1 MTNMYSADIIVVG
14 AGPVGLMLAGELRLG
29 GADVVLYD
37 KLSAPTGESRALG
50 FNRRVAELLDQR
62 GLLAGLGDFRWG
74 PQGHFGGV
82 RIDLSALDEPY
93 NGVLGLPQARLE
105 ETLATWLGD
114 LGVQVRRGHELVGLR
129 QHAEGV
135 AVVLNGPSGR
145 REETA
150 TYLVGCDG
158 GQSTVRALAGIEAH
172 GWESTRGMYTAEVT
186 GIEMPQRPIG
196 ERLPGGNMVVCT
208 NLGDDRY
215 RIVIQDRTL
224 PPHPDTRTLTFAE
237 IAGAWQRLTGD
248 SISHARPLWMWAS
261 GNAARLAASYRQGR
275 VFLAGDAAHDTPPL
289 AAWGLS
295 AGVQDAV
302 NLGWKLAAAVS
313 GWGDDALLDSYHD
326 ERHPVGEQ
334 LMRNIQAAS
343 MLYLGGDEMEPL
355 RDVMRELAGFKDA
368 AGYLAGMVSGLGV
381 SYDMG
386 PGEHPLLGKRMPPDR
401 VLVLAD
407 GTRARVAELLRP
419 ARGVFI
425 TTGSEGEVTRLAAG
439 WADRV
444 DFVAG
449 SWDNAPST
457 GLAAPS
463 TALDEVL
470 IRPDGYVAWIA
481 RGSGD
486 PAGALGR
493 WFGSPRAV
501 AAPRPAT
508 AASGTRS

>member
-1 MTNMYSADIIVVG
+1 MVADVIVVG
-14 AGPVGLMLAGELRLG
+14 AGPVGLMLAGELCLG

-62 GLLAGLGDFRWG
+62 GLLNRLGDFRWG

-82 RIDLSALDEPY
+82 RIDLSKLDEPY
-93 NGVLGLPQARLE
+93 NGVLGLPQARVE
-105 ETLATWLGD
+105 EALAGWLGD
-114 LGVQVRRGHELVGLR
+114 LGVRVRRGHEVVGLR
-129 QHAEGV
+129 QHADGV
-135 AVVLNGPSGR
+135 AVVLDGPAGCC
-145 REETA
+145 EETA
-150 TYLVGCDG
+150 SYLVGCDG
-158 GQSTVRALAGIEAH
+158 GQSTVRALAGIEAC

-215 RIVIQDRTL
+215 RIVIQDSTL
-224 PPHPDTRTLTFAE
+224 PPHPDPGALTFAE

-248 SISHARPLWMWAS
+248 SIDQARALWMWAC

-302 NLGWKLAAAVS
+302 NLGWKLSAAVN
-313 GWGDDALLDSYHD
+313 GWGDDVLLDSYHD

-334 LMRNIQAAS
+334 LMRNIRAAS
-343 MLYLGGDEMEPL
+343 LLYLGGDEMEPL
-355 RDVMRELAGFKDA
+355 RDVVRELAGFKDA
-368 AGYLAGMVSGLGV
+368 ACYLAGMVSGLGIR
-381 SYDMG
+381 YDLG

-407 GTRARVAELLRP
+407 GTRVRVAELLRQ

-425 TTGSEGEVTRLAAG
+425 SAGFASSAGKAARPAPG

-444 DFVAG
+444 DIVAG
-449 SWDNAPST
+449 SWDAADPS
-457 GLAAPS
+457 A
-463 TALDEVL
+463 ALDEVL
-470 IRPDGYVAWIA
+470 IRPDGHVAWTA
-481 RGSGD
+481 QGSGD
-486 PAGALGR
+486 LASALGR
-493 WFGSPRAV
+493 WFGSPRA
-501 AAPRPAT
+501 AATPQPST
-508 AASGTRS
+508 VS